1 MVSKLKIG
9 VSSCLLGEKVRWDG
23 KDKRDAVLLDELHH
37 LFEYV
42 PVCPEVEVGMGVPR
56 EPVQLI
62 GDKNDQ
68 QMQEVATGK
77 DWTQS
82 MVGFSEKKVLQ
93 LLEQGICG
101 FIFKSRSPSCGTK
114 GIPVYNDKGEAL
126 LEVVA
131 GLFVQALMK
140 HALALP
146 IIEENEL
153 RNKQAREKFISQV
166 RCVDR
171 DTRKL

>member
-9 VSSCLLGEKVRWDG
+9 VSSCLLGEKVRWNG
-23 KDKRDAVLLDELHH
+23 EDKRDVVLLDDLNN

-56 EPVQLI
+56 QPVQLI
-62 GDKNDQ
+62 GDINEQK
-68 QMQEVATGK
+68 MQEVATGK
-77 DWTQS
+77 DWTQA

-93 LLEQGICG
+93 LLEQSICG

-114 GIPVYNDKGEAL
+114 GILVYNDKGEVL
-126 LEVVA
+126 PEEVA
-131 GLFVQALMK
+131 GLFAQALMK
-140 HALALP
+140 HAPALP

-153 RNKQAREKFISQV
+153 QNKEALEKFISQV
-166 RCVDR
+166 RRVDG
-171 DTRKL
+171 DINKL